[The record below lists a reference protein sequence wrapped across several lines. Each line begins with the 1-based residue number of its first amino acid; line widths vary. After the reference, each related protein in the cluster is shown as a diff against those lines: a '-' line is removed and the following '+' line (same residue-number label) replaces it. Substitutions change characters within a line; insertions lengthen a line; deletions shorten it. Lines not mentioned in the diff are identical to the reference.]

1 MKRTRRNVLRLCR
14 LLSPSVRLIRASI
27 VGLTGIGLLC
37 SITPSV
43 RGEAV
48 RFSWVR
54 ATPEEMGMDRTQLLQ
69 ARDYALFG
77 REDPHRGGSGMI
89 TRGGKLV
96 LSWGSSTQLYQ
107 IKSATKGVAVTALGL
122 AILDGRMSLTDG
134 AKSFHPA
141 LGLPPPSNSESGW
154 LDKITILHLAT
165 MTAGFDHGHRYG
177 PLLFEPGTKWSY
189 SNAGATWLGECL
201 TLEYRQDLKTLL
213 FERVFTPLG
222 ITEADLTWRDSEYR
236 PDLIEGIKRRELASG
251 IRASVDAQARIGYLY
266 LRGGEWEGKRIL
278 PKSFVDAVRTPPP
291 SVKGLPLQRERTNP
305 GASMHYGL
313 LWWNNSDGA
322 IAEVPTDAFWAWGGM
337 MGRDTETLI
346 IVIPSLD
353 IVVARSG
360 TGWGDGTV
368 NYKFLEPFLAT
379 IAQSVVTRPPP

>member
-1 MKRTRRNVLRLCR
+1 MMTGLQQMPSDAKAVL
-14 LLSPSVRLIRASI
+14 
-27 VGLTGIGLLC
+27 
-37 SITPSV
+37 
-43 RGEAV
+43 
-48 RFSWVR
+48 
-54 ATPEEMGMDRTQLLQ
+54 
-69 ARDYALFG
+69 
-77 REDPHRGGSGMI
+77 
-89 TRGGKLV
+89 
-96 LSWGSSTQLYQ
+96 
-107 IKSATKGVAVTALGL
+107 
-122 AILDGRMSLTDG
+122 
-134 AKSFHPA
+134 
-141 LGLPPPSNSESGW
+141 NESM
-154 LDKITILHLAT
+154 H
-165 MTAGFDHGHRYG
+165 
-177 PLLFEPGTKWSY
+177 
-189 SNAGATWLGECL
+189 
-201 TLEYRQDLKTLL
+201 
-213 FERVFTPLG
+213 
-222 ITEADLTWRDSEYR
+222 
-236 PDLIEGIKRRELASG
+236 
-251 IRASVDAQARIGYLY
+251 AQARIGYLY

-278 PKSFVDAVRTPPP
+278 PKSFVDAVQTPPP